1 VIVTDV
7 TCCVAFLE
15 YDVVEAFEE
24 FDMKVVLELFEEIKD
39 VVVGTMFAVENVL
52 MVLKSMVDMPLE
64 LLLVDLMAVE

>member
-1 VIVTDV
+1 MFATDV

-15 YDVVEAFEE
+15 YDVVEAFNE

-39 VVVGTMFAVENVL
+39 DVVGAMVAVENVL